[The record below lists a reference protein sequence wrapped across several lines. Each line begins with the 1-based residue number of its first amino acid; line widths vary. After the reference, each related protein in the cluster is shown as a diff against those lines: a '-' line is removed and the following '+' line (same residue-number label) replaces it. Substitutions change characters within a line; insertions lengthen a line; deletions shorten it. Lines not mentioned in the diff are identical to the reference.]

1 MIADRIWSLEKGVH
15 MTNYDNAERSS
26 LQVPRAQF
34 KPARWLPRLHRTTR
48 RPEKSAVFTKPSSWE
63 RFKNLLE
70 RIAKADP
77 WSAEQ
82 L

>member
-1 MIADRIWSLEKGVH
+1 
-15 MTNYDNAERSS
+15 MTNYENAERGS
-26 LQVPRAQF
+26 LQVPRAQCE
-34 KPARWLPRLHRTTR
+34 PARWLPRFRRTTR
-48 RPEKSAVFTKPSSWE
+48 RPEKSLPTAWVRRGSWE

-70 RIAKADP
+70 KIAKADP

>member
-1 MIADRIWSLEKGVH
+1 
-15 MTNYDNAERSS
+15 MTNYESAERGS

-34 KPARWLPRLHRTTR
+34 KPARWLPRFHRGTR
-48 RPEKSAVFTKPSSWE
+48 RQKSSAAFTKPSSWE

-70 RIAKADP
+70 KIAKADP

>member
-1 MIADRIWSLEKGVH
+1 
-15 MTNYDNAERSS
+15 MTNYENAERGS
-26 LQVPRAQF
+26 LQVPRAGF
-34 KPARWLPRLHRTTR
+34 RPARWLPRFHRTTR
-48 RPEKSAVFTKPSSWE
+48 RPEKASTASVRRSSWE

-77 WSAEQ
+77 WSAAQ